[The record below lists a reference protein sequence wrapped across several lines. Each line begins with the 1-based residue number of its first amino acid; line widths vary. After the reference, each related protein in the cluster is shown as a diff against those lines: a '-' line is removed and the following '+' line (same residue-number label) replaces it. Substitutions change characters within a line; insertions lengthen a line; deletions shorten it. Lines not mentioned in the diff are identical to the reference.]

1 MRCVFHAC
9 PLAVSSD
16 CANVSP
22 EAGSGS
28 CEARPACTNSDYFY
42 THTPCDSRGQVL
54 SSNTVRPAWVVT
66 GRVWITIWIT
76 FAYSILSVI

>member
-1 MRCVFHAC
+1 MRCVFSAC
-9 PLAVSSD
+9 PLAVSTD

-54 SSNTVRPAWVVT
+54 SSSPVPPVRVVNLDN
-66 GRVWITIWIT
+66 TIWIT
-76 FAYSILSVI
+76 FALAVLSVI